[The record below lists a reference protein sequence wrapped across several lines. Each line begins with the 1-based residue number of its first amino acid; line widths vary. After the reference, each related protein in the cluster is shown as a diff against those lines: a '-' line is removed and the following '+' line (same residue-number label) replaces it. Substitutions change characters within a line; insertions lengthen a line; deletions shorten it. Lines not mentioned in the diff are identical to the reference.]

1 MEHGIWKREMCE
13 MKLRTR
19 TGLKL
24 KGEMEFAN
32 CKWGCETKFA
42 ENVEFVMGC
51 VQERKKR
58 NGNGKLEI
66 WVELVVSNPNLL
78 ISCQHLHQD
87 AWKRS
92 DSCLEQQQLWQ
103 LWQLWQLHF

>member
-1 MEHGIWKREMCE
+1 
-13 MKLRTR
+13 
-19 TGLKL
+19 
-24 KGEMEFAN
+24 MEFAN
-32 CKWGCETKFA
+32 WSWDCEARVGTKHVTL
-42 ENVEFVMGC
+42 NVEFVMGC